1 MSDILAPGHTA
12 CAGCGEIIGERVVLE
27 AIGKNVVV
35 CQATG
40 CMEITTTSFPTTAWK
55 VPWIHVTFE
64 NASAVASGVAEAL
77 AQQGKKATVVAIG
90 GDGGMMDIGFQ
101 ALSGAMERGHNILHV
116 ITDNEAYMNTGIQRS
131 SGTPKY
137 ASTTT
142 SPAGSVLP
150 GKGEWKKDILMVC
163 AAHHIPYAATAS
175 VGYLDDL
182 KAKVKKAMEYE
193 GPKVIQVLTPCV
205 PGWGTDPSK
214 TVSLAKSAV
223 ETGIWPLYEIE
234 HGKVKI
240 THKTKEL
247 RPPEEYLTG
256 QKRFKHLKPE
266 HIAAIGEHAKAN
278 YERLLSLE
286 TSSLQLF

>member
-1 MSDILAPGHTA
+1 MSDVLAPGHTA
-12 CAGCGEIIGERVVLE
+12 CAGCGEIIGERVLLE
-27 AIGKNVVV
+27 AVGKDVVV

-40 CMEITTTSFPTTAWK
+40 CMEITTTAYPTTAWK

-77 AQQGKKATVVAIG
+77 RQLGKKTTVVAIG

-137 ASTTT
+137 AATTT

-163 AAHHIPYAATAS
+163 AAQPR
-175 VGYLDDL
+175 
-182 KAKVKKAMEYE
+182 
-193 GPKVIQVLTPCV
+193 C
-205 PGWGTDPSK
+205 
-214 TVSLAKSAV
+214 
-223 ETGIWPLYEIE
+223 
-234 HGKVKI
+234 
-240 THKTKEL
+240 
-247 RPPEEYLTG
+247 
-256 QKRFKHLKPE
+256 
-266 HIAAIGEHAKAN
+266 
-278 YERLLSLE
+278 
-286 TSSLQLF
+286 